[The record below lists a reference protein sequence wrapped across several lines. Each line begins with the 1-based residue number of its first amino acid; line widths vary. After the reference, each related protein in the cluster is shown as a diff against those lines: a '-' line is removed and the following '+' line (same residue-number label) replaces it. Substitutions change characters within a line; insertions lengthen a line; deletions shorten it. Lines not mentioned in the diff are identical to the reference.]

1 MPYNKW
7 ITYLIDC
14 LDQDRLKKQELLKQF
29 GFLRYIVYNVVKE
42 LKSNKDLFM
51 LLFKM
56 INQNKNI
63 RK

>member
-1 MPYNKW
+1 MPHSKW
-7 ITYLIDC
+7 IPYLTNC
-14 LDQDRLKKQELLKQF
+14 LDEERLKKQELLKQF
-29 GFLRYIVYNVVKE
+29 GFLRHIVYNVVKE
-42 LKSNKDLFM
+42 LKSNKDLYT